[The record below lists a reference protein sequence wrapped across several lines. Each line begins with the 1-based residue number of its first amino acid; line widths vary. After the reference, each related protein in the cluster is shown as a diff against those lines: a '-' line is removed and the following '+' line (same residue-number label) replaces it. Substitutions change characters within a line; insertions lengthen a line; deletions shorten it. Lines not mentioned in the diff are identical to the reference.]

1 MDLRKKKSSKQTRAK
16 ERYLFGARPKV
27 SISYGE
33 YLELRRF
40 GINHPDP
47 FIRFQF
53 MGFAVN
59 EYRLRAYFEAYLE
72 ELKVSFYHLHDL
84 GNVRAF
90 PAYRY
95 TFVSRCIR
103 EELPTLDLY

>member
-1 MDLRKKKSSKQTRAK
+1 MDLQKKKSSKQTRAK

-27 SISYGE
+27 EITYKQF
-33 YLELRRF
+33 LELRRF
-40 GINHPDP
+40 GLNQPDR
-47 FIRFQF
+47 FLQFQF
-53 MGFAVN
+53 MGFAAN
-59 EYRLRAYFEAYLE
+59 QYRLMAHFKAYLE

-90 PAYRY
+90 PVYRY

>member
-1 MDLRKKKSSKQTRAK
+1 MDLQKKKSSKQTRAK

-27 SISYGE
+27 EISYE
-33 YLELRRF
+33 QFLELREF
-40 GINHPDP
+40 SINHPDP
-47 FIRFQF
+47 LMRFQF

-59 EYRLRAYFEAYLE
+59 QYRLMAHFKAYLE

-84 GNVRAF
+84 GNVRAS